1 MLSKIDVEF
10 DLEEALKSKSRVFVL
25 FYASWC
31 PFSRRFLPVF
41 EKYSETE
48 PQNCMQIKI
57 DNKPKLTEKYSV
69 LIVPTVL
76 VFDQGKVTERLEG
89 EAGAGLNEKHVKKL
103 IKN

>member
-1 MLSKIDVEF
+1 MSKIDVEF
-10 DLEEALKSKSRVFVL
+10 DLEEALKSKGRVFVL

-41 EKYSETE
+41 GKYSEIK
-48 PQNCMQIKI
+48 PQNCMQINI

-76 VFDQGKVTERLEG
+76 VFNQGKVTKRLDG
-89 EAGAGLNEKHVKKL
+89 EAGAGLDEKQFKKI
-103 IKN
+103 IKS